1 MKWKDEILCIIQIQN
16 INTVCNFSDLIK
28 EYEWIKRRTDLC
40 NTDRK
45 KNKKKKKKPKQTKTP
60 QTSNKAIYEGGLIE
74 LSAPPLFIEASVP
87 SQESVWSCIC
97 VLGVSL
103 FVSFRELAL

>member
-45 KNKKKKKKPKQTKTP
+45 KQKIKKNKKNKQTK
-60 QTSNKAIYEGGLIE
+60 QNISKDKFK
-74 LSAPPLFIEASVP
+74 LSAPEHEGMKIL
-87 SQESVWSCIC
+87 
-97 VLGVSL
+97 
-103 FVSFRELAL
+103 

>member
-28 EYEWIKRRTDLC
+28 EYEWIKRRTELC

-45 KNKKKKKKPKQTKTP
+45 KQKKTKKKTKKTQANQEPPGNQIKQ
-60 QTSNKAIYEGGLIE
+60 SMRGGTYRTVRPFHFL
-74 LSAPPLFIEASVP
+74 LKRLYQARKVYDH
-87 SQESVWSCIC
+87 VY
-97 VLGVSL
+97 VY
-103 FVSFRELAL
+103 

>member
-1 MKWKDEILCIIQIQN
+1 LKWKDEILCIIQIQN

-45 KNKKKKKKPKQTKTP
+45 KNKKTKKEKQTNQEP
-60 QTSNKAIYEGGLIE
+60 PRQSNKAIYEG
-74 LSAPPLFIEASVP
+74 A
-87 SQESVWSCIC
+87 
-97 VLGVSL
+97 
-103 FVSFRELAL
+103 